1 MGVTVSFDSEMTNG
15 DIKLDAL
22 FEEYRAACPAPDPSP
37 DFMPSVWQKI
47 EARQSFWYVF
57 QRSGRTAITASAALC
72 LLLLLLNL
80 VSAPG
85 AHNVLPS
92 YADALMADHSA
103 EKTYYTEAIR
113 NAAAGETNAAQP
125 VR

>member
-1 MGVTVSFDSEMTNG
+1 MSFDNG
-15 DIKLDAL
+15 LTDGDEKLDAF
-22 FEEYRAACPAPDPSP
+22 FEKYRAACPVPDPSP
-37 DFMPSVWQKI
+37 GFMPSVWQKI

-80 VSAPG
+80 VTAPG
-85 AHNVLPS
+85 AHTVLPS

-113 NAAAGETNAAQP
+113 NAVAGDTNTAQP
-125 VR
+125 AR